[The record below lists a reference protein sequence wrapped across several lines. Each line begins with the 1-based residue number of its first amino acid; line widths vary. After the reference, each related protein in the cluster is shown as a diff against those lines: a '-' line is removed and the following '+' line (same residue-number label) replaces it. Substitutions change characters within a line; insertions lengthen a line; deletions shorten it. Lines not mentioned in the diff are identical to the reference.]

1 MKIEKREGKEII
13 MNGIISKDHIKG
25 AWIGIC
31 LVLLT
36 IFMSCED
43 PIDVDLEDGGVQLVV
58 DAWLDNRVE
67 DQEIVLTLS
76 QSYFNSADPQVI
88 RDAQVV
94 VNRND
99 GTIFEF
105 SHIADGRYVW
115 ASEGQSI
122 GVEGDVFTL
131 NIDYN
136 NRSYSS
142 STEIHRVPVIDSV
155 GVEFREDEIFSDD
168 GFFTQFF
175 ARDPMGIGDAYWIKT
190 FHNGSF
196 LNKSQELN
204 IAYDAGFDA
213 GSGIDGLI
221 FIPPIRELT
230 NRLDENLLPMPYEE
244 GDTVLVELHSINNQA
259 FNFLEIAR
267 DQINNGDNGI
277 FSIPLANTRSNITA
291 SDDSLVLGFFNVA
304 GVSTNSRVVGE

>member
-1 MKIEKREGKEII
+1 MCIRD
-13 MNGIISKDHIKG
+13 S
-25 AWIGIC
+25 
-31 LVLLT
+31 
-36 IFMSCED
+36 
-43 PIDVDLEDGGVQLVV
+43 
-58 DAWLDNRVE
+58 
-67 DQEIVLTLS
+67 
-76 QSYFNSADPQVI
+76 PQVI

-115 ASEGQSI
+115 ASEGQSM

-142 STEIHRVPVIDSV
+142 STEIHRVPVVDSV

-277 FSIPLANTRSNITA
+277 CLLYTSPSPRDRTRSRMPSSA
-291 SDDSLVLGFFNVA
+291 
-304 GVSTNSRVVGE
+304 